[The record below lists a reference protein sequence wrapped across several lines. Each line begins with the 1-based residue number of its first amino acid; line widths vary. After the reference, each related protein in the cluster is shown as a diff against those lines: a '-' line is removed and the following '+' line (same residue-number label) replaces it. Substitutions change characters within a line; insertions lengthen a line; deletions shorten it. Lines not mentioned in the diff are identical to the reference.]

1 MKMGAPTLGNVQQNN
16 SFSAS
21 DGEKVAAGR
30 MRGVWENILRHESNR
45 DAKQKTKLA
54 EDCFNVNILL
64 KTLRLPKLAS
74 KEKNFAPQF
83 GVHCVRKV
91 FVLLITG
98 SASARD
104 GTRGAS
110 VNGTSTR
117 LKSGFQ
123 WLKVRLM
130 PSVAIPHKLV

>member
-30 MRGVWENILRHESNR
+30 MRGVWESILRHESNR

-74 KEKNFAPQF
+74 KE
-83 GVHCVRKV
+83 
-91 FVLLITG
+91 
-98 SASARD
+98 
-104 GTRGAS
+104 
-110 VNGTSTR
+110 
-117 LKSGFQ
+117 
-123 WLKVRLM
+123 
-130 PSVAIPHKLV
+130 

>member
-1 MKMGAPTLGNVQQNN
+1 
-16 SFSAS
+16 
-21 DGEKVAAGR
+21 
-30 MRGVWENILRHESNR
+30 MRGVWENILRHELNR

-54 EDCFNVNILL
+54 EDCFNVNILQ
-64 KTLRLPKLAS
+64 KKLRLPKLAS

-83 GVHCVRKV
+83 GVHCVRKA

-104 GTRGAS
+104 GTRGAA